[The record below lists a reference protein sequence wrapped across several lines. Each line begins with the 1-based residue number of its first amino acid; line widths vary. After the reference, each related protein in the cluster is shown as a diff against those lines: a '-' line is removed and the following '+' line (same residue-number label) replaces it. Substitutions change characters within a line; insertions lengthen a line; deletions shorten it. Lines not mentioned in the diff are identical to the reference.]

1 MVESTHPQDPS
12 ATPPVAAPRKSASK
26 KASPRTSV
34 APHQPGGT
42 KSATARAVSG
52 RAAARK
58 VEGADHIRLK
68 MPLLGSIRLPEPQR
82 LAYYTTIGALGVLG
96 VLGVL
101 EWPVALVLAGGHALA
116 SDQHNRAVQ
125 QFGEA
130 LEDA

>member
-12 ATPPVAAPRKSASK
+12 ATPPVAAHRKSASK

-52 RAAARK
+52 RAAAHK
-58 VEGADHIRLK
+58 VEEADHIKLK

-82 LAYYTTIGALGVLG
+82 LAYYTTIGALG

>member
-12 ATPPVAAPRKSASK
+12 ATPPVAAHRKSASK

-82 LAYYTTIGALGVLG
+82 LAYYTTIGALGVL
-96 VLGVL
+96 

>member
-1 MVESTHPQDPS
+1 
-12 ATPPVAAPRKSASK
+12 
-26 KASPRTSV
+26 
-34 APHQPGGT
+34 
-42 KSATARAVSG
+42 VSG
-52 RAAARK
+52 RAAAHK
-58 VEGADHIRLK
+58 VEEADHIKLK

-82 LAYYTTIGALGVLG
+82 LAYYTTIGALG

-130 LEDA
+130 LEDAWPARRRHTDPAAPQPAEGKLHPFETFTLQRPRSDTSTRK